1 MLTPEQLKEIPE
13 TFVQELQALEEF
25 IIADIARRIAKEGGL
40 TDTAVMQI
48 EKALELG
55 TDLEK
60 IEKEIQRV
68 TNAALRDIDSVIR
81 EAIENSLIA
90 DNEIYA
96 AAGYDPVELTK
107 SNTLMRL
114 LEEGIRQTQGDFKNL
129 TASMGFAVM
138 QGGKI
143 TFQPLARFYQSAL
156 NQAALQ
162 VRTGVLN
169 LNTAVRF
176 AVKKMADSGL
186 RYVDYAS
193 GHVNRVD
200 VAVRRAVL
208 TGVNQLNLRI
218 TDQIMQSLGA
228 EYVETTAHM
237 GARPE
242 HQPWQGRVFHVGGA
256 KDGYPDF
263 VSSTGYGT
271 GPGFGGWNCRHSYYP
286 FFPGIS
292 ERAYSDTYL
301 DNIDPQPFT
310 YEGKRYT
317 YYEATQKQRQM
328 ETEIRKT
335 KRELIGYDAAGM
347 KAEFTE
353 ASLRLGRQKASY
365 EAFSKAAGI
374 RAKKERYQVLEY
386 GKSISQK
393 AVQTARREIEK
404 YTKYRYNKDG
414 SILVTDNWKER
425 GKTSIP
431 KNYKPYA
438 VIETKTL
445 YKNGMEQIDRTIY
458 DANGKM
464 KLQLHSGNHNR
475 PKQHPYGNVG
485 EHMHVYMWDEDKIIE
500 RITEELT
507 DITRRWIGDLL

>member
-81 EAIENSLIA
+81 EAIEDSLIA

-107 SNTLMRL
+107 SNALMRL

-138 QGGKI
+138 QGGKV
-143 TFQPLARFYQSAL
+143 TFQPIAGFYQSAL

-208 TGVNQLNLRI
+208 TGVNQLNLRM

-242 HQPWQGRVFHVGGA
+242 HQPWQGKVFHVGGT
-256 KDGYPDF
+256 KNGYPDF

-271 GPGFGGWNCRHSYYP
+271 GPGLGGWNCRHSYYP

-292 ERAYSDTYL
+292 ERAYSDAYL
-301 DNIDPQPFT
+301 ENIDPPPFT
-310 YEGKRYT
+310 YKGRQYT

-353 ASLRLGRQKASY
+353 ASLKLGQQKASY

-393 AVQTARREIEK
+393 AVQSRKSVESPLKNDIIKTDKQFGKKVGKHAQDYGLDPSKTEDRNTMRNVIDRILLAPDEIVEGSWRGQNGTVRFFIK
-404 YTKYRYNKDG
+404 GNDVVVVNGDKFVTILKDG
-414 SILVTDNWKER
+414 VNNARVKDARER
-425 GKTSIP
+425 K
-431 KNYKPYA
+431 
-438 VIETKTL
+438 V
-445 YKNGMEQIDRTIY
+445 
-458 DANGKM
+458 
-464 KLQLHSGNHNR
+464 
-475 PKQHPYGNVG
+475 
-485 EHMHVYMWDEDKIIE
+485 
-500 RITEELT
+500 
-507 DITRRWIGDLL
+507 